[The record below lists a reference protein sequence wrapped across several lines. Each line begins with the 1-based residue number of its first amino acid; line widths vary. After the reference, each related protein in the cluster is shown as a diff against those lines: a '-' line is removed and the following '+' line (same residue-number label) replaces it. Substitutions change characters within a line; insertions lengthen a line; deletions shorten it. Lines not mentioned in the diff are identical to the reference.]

1 MMKNWMK
8 KLALLVPMA
17 AAGPVPAEQVLSV
30 VDQAAA
36 SFTFSADLAA
46 VPAPSA
52 DGGVL
57 ALLLAV
63 VGLAVYIGRRRSE

>member
-1 MMKNWMK
+1 MKSWIKRM
-8 KLALLVPMA
+8 ALLLPLA
-17 AAGPVPAEQVLSV
+17 AAGPVPAEQVLNV
-30 VDQAAA
+30 VDHAAA
-36 SFTFSADLAA
+36 TLAFTTDLAA

-63 VGLAVYIGRRRSE
+63 VALAVYIGRSRSD